1 MMSRWLDHLPS
12 WLAWAA
18 LAGTGI
24 YGPVE
29 LGFMTLPLLAAASV
43 ELHRWDLARWRLS
56 LEIAAVV
63 ILVADVLMFHN
74 VFAAVVHLLCVLSGL
89 RLALPRLARE
99 RRQLLLMGFLLF
111 LTTAISTADVVFLL
125 FALLWSLGAMAM
137 LLQMAWEQGAHLR
150 RGLAPR
156 APFRKLPLWLGSAAG
171 MGALVF
177 VVLPRT
183 TLGLRPLPAMQR
195 RILGTAAGLGDNLD
209 LAKEGPIQ
217 DNDAVALRIT
227 PLGQPQATSK
237 IAAERDLGLLRG
249 MVLEQVKGMRWE
261 PSFTTPFREGVGLHG
276 ELEGSSE
283 NEAEFFVAPSRAGIL
298 PIPYGTTWFRQPLP
312 MNLRSGEGG
321 SLRWAFL
328 ASTGLPLRVGWR
340 KGDWYLRERGDVM
353 GESRRRFL
361 TALGAE
367 HESAQR
373 LSLSWVPEAENATT
387 LASRLQAALQQR
399 FTYTLENPSGKAS
412 NPLAHFLEVSHAGH
426 CEYFASALALM
437 LRARG
442 VPARIA
448 AGYRLG
454 PWIPEGGYFLVS
466 QNQAHAWV
474 EYWDDVSHLWRVADP
489 TPSAALAAGDVA
501 SMGGWSR
508 MADALRYRWDRF
520 VVRFSDQDQQEGL
533 SWMQSHLGKDPGSA
547 LKRFGP
553 PLVLIV
559 IFAMMWRSRSRIQAW
574 LPAPR
579 TPGGIAALRPLVRR
593 VRHEA
598 PPEEGETVRA
608 WLLRLSTLK
617 PHLAHSLHTLAND
630 AEAHVYGGRTEA
642 PLKQEVA
649 RILSG
654 WDLPT

>member
-24 YGPVE
+24 YGGAE
-29 LGFMTLPLLAAASV
+29 LGFMALPLLAAASV

-56 LEIAAVV
+56 MEIAAVV
-63 ILVADVLMFHN
+63 SLISDVLLFHN

-111 LTTAISTADVVFLL
+111 LTTAISTADAMFLF

-156 APFRKLPLWLGSAAG
+156 APFRKLPLWLGSAASI
-171 MGALVF
+171 GAFVF
-177 VVLPRT
+177 VALPRAT
-183 TLGLRPLPAMQR
+183 PGQKHFSFMQR

-227 PLGQPQATSK
+227 PLGQPQAASK
-237 IAAERDLGLLRG
+237 EASERDLGLLRG
-249 MVLEQVKGMRWE
+249 MVLEHVKGMRWE
-261 PSFTTPFREGVGLHG
+261 PSLTTPFREGVGLHG
-276 ELEGSSE
+276 ELEGGSE
-283 NEAEFFVAPSRAGIL
+283 NEAEFFVAPSRAGIV
-298 PIPYGTTWFRQPLP
+298 PIPYGTAWFRQPLP

-321 SLRWAFL
+321 SLRWAYL

-340 KGDWYLRERGDVM
+340 KGDWSLRERNDFM
-353 GESRRRFL
+353 GETRRRFL
-361 TALGAE
+361 TALGPE

-373 LSLSWVPEAENATT
+373 LSLSWVPESVEAST
-387 LASRLQAALQQR
+387 LASRLQTALQQR
-399 FTYTLENPSGKAS
+399 CSYTLENPSGKAS
-412 NPLAHFLEVSHAGH
+412 NPLSHFLEVSHAGH

-474 EYWDDVSHLWRVADP
+474 EYWDEAHRLWRVADP
-489 TPSAALAAGDVA
+489 TPSAAMVAGDAA

-508 MADALRYRWDRF
+508 VADALRYRWDRF

-533 SWMQSHLGKDPGSA
+533 SWMQTHLGKNPETL
-547 LKRFGP
+547 LKRLGI
-553 PLVLIV
+553 PLLLLV
-559 IFAMMWRSRSRIQAW
+559 ILAVVWRSRSRMQAW

-579 TPGGIAALRPLVRR
+579 TPGGISALRPLVRR

-608 WLLRLSTLK
+608 WLLRLSKLK
-617 PHLAHSLHTLAND
+617 PHLAHALHSLAD
-630 AEAHVYGGRTEA
+630 AAEAHVYGGRTEA